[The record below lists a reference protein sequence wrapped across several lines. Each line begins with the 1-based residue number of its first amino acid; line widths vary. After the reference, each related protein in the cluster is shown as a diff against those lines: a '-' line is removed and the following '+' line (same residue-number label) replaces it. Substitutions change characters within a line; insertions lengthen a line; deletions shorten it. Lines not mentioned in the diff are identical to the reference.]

1 MANIIVKDLTAYSNS
16 EITIRDLSEEELD
29 LTGGHPLVI
38 AYLVFEAAQAAY
50 AIYSVNSRD

>member
-1 MANIIVKDLTAYSNS
+1 MANITVRDLTAYSDS

-29 LTGGHPLVI
+29 LKGGHPLVI

-50 AIYSVNSRD
+50 AIYAVYG

>member
-29 LTGGHPLVI
+29 LKGGHPLVI
-38 AYLVFEAAQAAY
+38 AYLVFEGAQVAWATY
-50 AIYSVNSRD
+50 NVYYS